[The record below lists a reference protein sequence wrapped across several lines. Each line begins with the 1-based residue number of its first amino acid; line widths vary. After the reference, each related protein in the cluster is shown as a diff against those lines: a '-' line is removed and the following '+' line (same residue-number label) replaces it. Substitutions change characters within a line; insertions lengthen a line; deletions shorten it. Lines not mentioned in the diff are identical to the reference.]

1 MLLFEDWQIQYNYII
16 VLAKLLMLKY
26 NLLDCLPGAEDLPDS
41 DEQPVDNQLQ
51 HLIPGLLEA
60 ILATIWAERWDWF
73 FGVDLGIYYHPEE
86 PAISPDGFLSLGV
99 DRVIDEG
106 LRLSYVLWEENN
118 VMPIL
123 TIEVVSKNK
132 GGEYKSKK
140 DTYAEMGVLYYVI
153 YNPFRRRKPRLEV
166 YNLVKGKYQLQE
178 GNPVWLPEIDLGIG
192 TERGTYQGITREWL
206 YWYNEQGERFLTP
219 EELAQSAEK
228 RAQAAEQRALY
239 LAEQLRSL
247 GIDPDSLN

>member
-1 MLLFEDWQIQYNYII
+1 
-16 VLAKLLMLKY
+16 MLKY
-26 NLLDCLPGAEDLPDS
+26 NLLDCLPGAEALPDS
-41 DEQPVDNQLQ
+41 DEKPVDNQLQ
-51 HLIPGLLEA
+51 HLIPGMLEA

-73 FGVDLGIYYHPEE
+73 FGVDMGIYHHPEE
-86 PAISPDGFLSLGV
+86 PAIGPDGFLSLGV

-106 LRLSYVLWEENN
+106 LRFSYVLWEENN
-118 VMPIL
+118 VIPIL
-123 TIEVVSKNK
+123 TIEVVSKNR
-132 GGEYKSKK
+132 GGEYNSKK

-166 YNLVKGKYQLQE
+166 YNLVKGKYQLQQ

-192 TERGTYQGITREWL
+192 TEKGTYQGITREWL

-219 EELAQSAEK
+219 EELAQQQRQLRQETEQRAQAAEQ

-239 LAEQLRSL
+239 LAEQLKLL